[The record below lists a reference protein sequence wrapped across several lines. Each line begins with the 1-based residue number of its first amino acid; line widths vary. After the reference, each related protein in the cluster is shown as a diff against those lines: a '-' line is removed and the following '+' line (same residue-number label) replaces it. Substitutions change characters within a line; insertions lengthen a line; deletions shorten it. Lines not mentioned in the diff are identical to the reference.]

1 MNFRSQSRFQIVPIP
16 VRGHT
21 LLCLQG
27 FRGEGYDPMFIAH
40 MSAIHQRL
48 TNQPKLLVK
57 VIIRPDTF
65 CHSCPHLSSDQGC
78 KLYGEGSEPGMVK
91 QDQEVM
97 RRLGI
102 ANEEVLGWEMV
113 LKKVGETIKPEML
126 DEICG
131 QCPWLPLG
139 YCKAALRKISQGE
152 ASPSSLQPNK
162 E

>member
-1 MNFRSQSRFQIVPIP
+1 MNFRSQTRFQIVPIP

-27 FRGEGYDPMFIAH
+27 FRGEGYDPMFTAH

-48 TNQPKLLVK
+48 SNQPKLLVK

-78 KLYGEGSEPGMVK
+78 NLHGAGSEVEMIE

-97 RRLGI
+97 GMLGI
-102 ANEEVLGWEMV
+102 ENEEILEWKTVLT
-113 LKKVGETIKPEML
+113 KIGENIKPEML

-139 YCKAALRKISQGE
+139 YCKDGLSNPEG
-152 ASPSSLQPNK
+152 ASPSSLQHKK

>member
-1 MNFRSQSRFQIVPIP
+1 MNYRSKTRFQIVPIP

-27 FRGEGYDPMFIAH
+27 FRGEGYDPMFTAH

-48 TNQPKLLVK
+48 TNNPDLQVR
-57 VIIRPDTF
+57 VISRPDTF

-78 KLYGEGSEPGMVK
+78 KLNGEGSEAGMVQ

-102 ANEEVLGWEMV
+102 ENEEVLAWETV
-113 LKKVGETIKPEML
+113 LRKIGENIKPAML
-126 DEICG
+126 DPICG
-131 QCPWLPLG
+131 QCRWLPLG
-139 YCKAALRKISQGE
+139 YCKSGILNLEKGGDGR
-152 ASPSSLQPNK
+152 PQP
-162 E
+162 